1 MTPTRKH
8 IVKSLFHGSKR
19 AFVRNCFKNNE
30 LSNSIINKV
39 GEIVQQEVATMC
51 SSLKVSSVLQ
61 LPLHLYKEFSWNS
74 LCTELKKHA
83 PVLFQLP
90 LVHGK
95 RRHNSEPEITI
106 STVVAIICKQRC
118 NSMSLLE
125 KLLSICLYA
134 NHTSKQVL
142 LFNIKHHNNP
152 CAIIIDVHQIAEVDA
167 LYVSPNNN
175 RSNWH
180 Y

>member
-1 MTPTRKH
+1 MF
-8 IVKSLFHGSKR
+8 IKSK
-19 AFVRNCFKNNE
+19 
-30 LSNSIINKV
+30 LSFTITS
-39 GEIVQQEVATMC
+39 
-51 SSLKVSSVLQ
+51 
-61 LPLHLYKEFSWNS
+61 PLILYEEFSWNS

-83 PVLFQLP
+83 PVLFQL
-90 LVHGK
+90 LLSATSGK

-118 NSMSLLE
+118 NSMSLLQ

-142 LFNIKHHNNP
+142 LFNIKQHHNNP

-175 RSNWH
+175 PISRSNGHWL
-180 Y
+180 